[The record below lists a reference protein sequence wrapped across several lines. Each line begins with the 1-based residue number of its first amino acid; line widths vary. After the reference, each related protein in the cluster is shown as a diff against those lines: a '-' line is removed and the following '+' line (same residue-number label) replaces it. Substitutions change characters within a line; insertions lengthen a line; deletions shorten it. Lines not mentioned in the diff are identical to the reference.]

1 MPAFA
6 RILCSLSLLTIA
18 AILEELIEYSK
29 KLDSDRPDSSAYLGR
44 GRAYLKR
51 GEIDKAIA
59 DFR

>member
-1 MPAFA
+1 V
-6 RILCSLSLLTIA
+6 LSLSLLTVA